1 MVLEEGLGSFGLSN
15 MLVSIRELTSIPE
28 GKAPLYSSEHVRSI
42 EETALA
48 PESDLREN
56 ISLPQV

>member
-1 MVLEEGLGSFGLSN
+1 